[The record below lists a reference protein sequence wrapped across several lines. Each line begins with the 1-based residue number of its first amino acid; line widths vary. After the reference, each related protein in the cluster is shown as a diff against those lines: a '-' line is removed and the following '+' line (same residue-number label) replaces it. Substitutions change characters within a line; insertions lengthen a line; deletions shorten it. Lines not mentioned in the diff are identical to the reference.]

1 VPENPFRALGLDADP
16 GLTDDDIR
24 AAWHRTAAAT
34 HPDRADG
41 GDPAAFSAAAAAYSD
56 LRTPFGR
63 GEARAEL
70 ARRSASA
77 RRRWYRPGR
86 RPPWS
91 APDSAIRAAWRWRW
105 RPAGPAGRTAGAV
118 SWRWTA
124 RLVGGRPVRLAVLV
138 AGGAGVSVLAV
149 TIDGW
154 QPASVALT
162 VGAATWVLTGARRYL
177 GAGPAAAGPP
187 PAGPPAGSGP
197 PPAGPPPAGPAAG
210 SGAAAGSGPAGPRIP
225 P

>member
-1 VPENPFRALGLDADP
+1 MPENPFRALGLDADP
-16 GLTDDDIR
+16 GLTDDDVR

-86 RPPWS
+86 WPPWS
-91 APDSAIRAAWRWRW
+91 ARDSASRVTWRGRA
-105 RPAGPAGRTAGAV
+105 AGPAGRAAGRV

-149 TIDGW
+149 IIDGW

-162 VGAATWVLTGARRYL
+162 VGAATWVLTSARRYL
-177 GAGPAAAGPP
+177 GA
-187 PAGPPAGSGP
+187 
-197 PPAGPPPAGPAAG
+197 AAG
-210 SGAAAGSGPAGPRIP
+210 SRPAGPRMP

>member
-1 VPENPFRALGLDADP
+1 MPANPFRALGLDADP

-24 AAWHRTAAAT
+24 AAWHRRAAAT

-86 RPPWS
+86 WPPGS
-91 APDSAIRAAWRWRW
+91 APDSAIRTRRRW
-105 RPAGPAGRTAGAV
+105 RPAAPAGRAAGGV

-149 TIDGW
+149 IIDGW

-187 PAGPPAGSGP
+187 PASPPAGSGP
-197 PPAGPPPAGPAAG
+197 TRPGMPP
-210 SGAAAGSGPAGPRIP
+210 
-225 P
+225 